1 MINPIFILSLSSFL
15 ELLEFLGDLLLEVLR
30 DLHQA
35 NVLAELEDEVEVE
48 ARGEESCHVDRDEVQ
63 PIVLKYVEERI

>member
-15 ELLEFLGDLLLEVLR
+15 ELLEFLGDLLLDVLR
-30 DLHQA
+30 DLYQA
-35 NVLAELEDEVEVE
+35 DVLAELEDEVEVE
-48 ARGEESCHVDRDEVQ
+48 ARGEEGCQVDCDEVQ